1 MDMVSSEQPNTDSR
15 KRQNVEK
22 QEVLNCLLRVQE
34 ELRNRL
40 IDDLREEDE
49 PLEEIFSPSSFSN
62 KFEVYRYKYTERL
75 DTLNRIIAEV
85 QRSDGGRPT
94 FKAMSVEAG
103 SREDLLTLINQRLAK
118 TRPAMVADLKIYRER
133 PDSWVALLICGF

>member
-1 MDMVSSEQPNTDSR
+1 MGEVSSERPHTAKG
-15 KRQNVEK
+15 KRQDVDK
-22 QEVLNCLLRVQE
+22 QELLNALMRVQE

-40 IDDLREEDE
+40 SEDLREEDE
-49 PLEEIFSPSSFSN
+49 PLEEIFSPTSFSN
-62 KFEVYRYKYTERL
+62 KFEQYRYKYTERL

-85 QRSDGGRPT
+85 QRSEGGRPT

>member
-1 MDMVSSEQPNTDSR
+1 MSSERPHTAKG
-15 KRQNVEK
+15 KRQDVDK
-22 QEVLNCLLRVQE
+22 QELLNALMRVQE

-40 IDDLREEDE
+40 SEDLREEDE
-49 PLEEIFSPSSFSN
+49 PLEEIFSPTSFSN
-62 KFEVYRYKYTERL
+62 KFEQYRYKYTERL

-85 QRSDGGRPT
+85 QRSEGGRPT